1 MFFLSVCVSYVSSW
15 QVRAEVK
22 VYMCL
27 PKLPMEASVGEEGDP
42 SAKHRNPLLW
52 WKEHA
57 GEMPHLSGVARR
69 LLCIPATSVPSE
81 RVFSASGHI
90 VTPVRKK
97 LKPEKVNML
106 TFLHFN
112 LP

>member
-1 MFFLSVCVSYVSSW
+1 MAG
-15 QVRAEVK
+15 RAEVK

-27 PKLPMEASVGEEGDP
+27 PKLPTVGEDEGGDP
-42 SAKHRNPLLW
+42 SPPSAKRPQVEPDPLDW
-52 WKEHA
+52 WKDHA
-57 GEMPHLSGVARR
+57 GEMPLLAGVARQ

-81 RVFSASGHI
+81 RVFSASGNI
-90 VTPVRKK
+90 VTPLRKK
-97 LKPEKVNML
+97 LNPDKVNKL